1 MALSPFRRRGLV
13 VLSLAVTLPAL
24 VLAAIAVGLTL
35 RISRAVEDE
44 SVRFNTYLAQLV
56 AEAFEQEL
64 MDHLRHGVV
73 AAENVARSDGTVPQ
87 ILSALASESS
97 EFRGP
102 HFVGLDELNGYS
114 LLIIESQPL
123 IYSVGDGAHAGEQ
136 FSGVLMRDAE
146 GQVLGAGGWWMS
158 SREFLTGHLERVVQD
173 RLPSNP
179 RMYGGF
185 ESTRRLSVQLFDPGG
200 LEIGRVR
207 TPEYGRT
214 ARIEALQGPFDGY
227 SVRVAATAT
236 STVVWAGRFV
246 TLQIAFIVLMAL
258 AVVVASVFSLRYT
271 VRQLELAQMK
281 AGFVS
286 NVTHELKTPIALIRL
301 AVETLELKRVRS
313 PEEAEKFLHM
323 IGRETIR
330 LSHLVDNILDFARLE
345 AGQRVF
351 RMEPVPV
358 AQIVE
363 EALETFRPR
372 LEHLGF
378 TLEEQIPEGL
388 PRVNVDGTAITH
400 CVLNLLDNAVKYSK
414 ERKLIRV
421 AAGANGDDVW
431 ISVTDQGIGIAPADR
446 ERVFEKFV
454 RLETGLIHDVKGS
467 GLGLSLVAQIL
478 AAHGGRVE
486 VESEPGRGSTFTL
499 HLPAA
504 GGMVSEP
511 EEPGR
516 RTAS

>member
-1 MALSPFRRRGLV
+1 
-13 VLSLAVTLPAL
+13 
-24 VLAAIAVGLTL
+24 
-35 RISRAVEDE
+35 
-44 SVRFNTYLAQLV
+44 
-56 AEAFEQEL
+56 
-64 MDHLRHGVV
+64 
-73 AAENVARSDGTVPQ
+73 
-87 ILSALASESS
+87 
-97 EFRGP
+97 
-102 HFVGLDELNGYS
+102 
-114 LLIIESQPL
+114 
-123 IYSVGDGAHAGEQ
+123 
-136 FSGVLMRDAE
+136 
-146 GQVLGAGGWWMS
+146 
-158 SREFLTGHLERVVQD
+158 
-173 RLPSNP
+173 
-179 RMYGGF
+179 
-185 ESTRRLSVQLFDPGG
+185 
-200 LEIGRVR
+200 
-207 TPEYGRT
+207 
-214 ARIEALQGPFDGY
+214 
-227 SVRVAATAT
+227 
-236 STVVWAGRFV
+236 
-246 TLQIAFIVLMAL
+246 MAL